1 MGNKPVRFYE
11 DKQGVFK
18 VAAVSVL
25 WASAQG
31 FRGIQLSRLTGRAA
45 PAGLGGGDPLGQCR
59 EKRETGMPP
68 GNEGLRGRG
77 GWEVDKQTGEAGWSA
92 GSWDRGVLPGPGGGE
107 SGRAWQGAREKT
119 TFCFYAK
126 QTCSVYKIKK

>member
-1 MGNKPVRFYE
+1 M
-11 DKQGVFK
+11 
-18 VAAVSVL
+18 
-25 WASAQG
+25 
-31 FRGIQLSRLTGRAA
+31 
-45 PAGLGGGDPLGQCR
+45 GLGGGDPLGQCR